1 MPETGLTLPEPHGDA
16 DTGGMSDHIS
26 KAEIRKDVVQNTV
39 EAATH
44 TVGQVTSILVSA
56 VGDVA
61 KAIGGLG
68 TDIFEI
74 RDAARKAATQHD
86 PEA

>member
-1 MPETGLTLPEPHGDA
+1 MPETGLTLPHALDDA
-16 DTGGMSDHIS
+16 DTEAMSDHIS
-26 KAEIRKDVVQNTV
+26 KAEIRKDAVQNTV

-44 TVGQVTSILVSA
+44 TVGQVTNILVTA

>member
-1 MPETGLTLPEPHGDA
+1 MPETGLTLPGPPA
-16 DTGGMSDHIS
+16 DTDTDGMSDHIS
-26 KAEIRKDVVQNTV
+26 KAEIRKDAVQNTV

-44 TVGQVTSILVSA
+44 TVGQVTTILVTA

-61 KAIGGLG
+61 KAVGGLG

-74 RDAARKAATQHD
+74 RDAARKAATEHE

>member
-1 MPETGLTLPEPHGDA
+1 MPETGLTLPDPHDDA
-16 DTGGMSDHIS
+16 DTGAMSDHIS
-26 KAEIRKDVVQNTV
+26 KAEIRKDAVQNTV
-39 EAATH
+39 EAATS
-44 TVGQVTSILVSA
+44 TVGQVTNILVTA

>member
-1 MPETGLTLPEPHGDA
+1 MPETGLTLPEPHADA
-16 DTGGMSDHIS
+16 DTGDMSDHIS
-26 KAEIRKDVVQNTV
+26 KAEIRKDAVQNTV
-39 EAATH
+39 EAATN
-44 TVGQVTSILVSA
+44 TVGQVTSIVVSA

>member
-1 MPETGLTLPEPHGDA
+1 MPETGLTLPDPHA
-16 DTGGMSDHIS
+16 DTDTGVMSDHIS
-26 KAEIRKDVVQNTV
+26 KAEIRKDAVQNTV
-39 EAATH
+39 EAATN
-44 TVGQVTSILVSA
+44 TVGQVSSILVSA

-68 TDIFEI
+68 TEIFEI
-74 RDAARKAATQHD
+74 RDAARKAATEHE